1 MSFRSFTAGAC
12 VAFASIAAAGCA
24 TMPPRAEPA
33 VARSSGETVTTNF
46 DRVIPNIPGKSLIAV
61 EVTYAPGGTSAP
73 HHHANSSFIYAYVV
87 SGTIRSQVEGEP
99 AREFHAG
106 ESWYEQPGAHHLEG
120 RNMSTTEPAKLLAV
134 FIVDTN
140 DKELTT
146 PDK

>member
-1 MSFRSFTAGAC
+1 M
-12 VAFASIAAAGCA
+12 
-24 TMPPRAEPA
+24 
-33 VARSSGETVTTNF
+33 TTNF

-61 EVTYAPGGTSAP
+61 EVTYAPGGTSTP

-99 AREFHAG
+99 ARDFHAG
-106 ESWYEQPGAHHLEG
+106 ESWYELPGAHHLESK
-120 RNMSTTEPAKLLAV
+120 NMSTTEPAKLLAV